1 MINWEPDI
9 YIFLDYAFCEQ
20 LPNDNGVVEA
30 DIQHK
35 QYAIYNGN
43 CSRQEIDLHIWR
55 EIVFGY

>member
-43 CSRQEIDLHIWR
+43 CSRQEIDLYIWR
-55 EIVFGY
+55 